1 MAREGKRLRT
11 EHLELRSVA
20 SPLPHPRIGFIVA
33 RHRQSAVARNRLKRR
48 LRELARTRL
57 LPILPPVD
65 LVIRSRPE
73 AYRASFEALGAQFD
87 RALDRLLRTAASS

>member
-48 LRELARTRL
+48 LREIARTRL
-57 LPILPPVD
+57 LPALPPLDV
-65 LVIRSRPE
+65 VIRTRPE
-73 AYRASFEALGAQFD
+73 AYSATYTALGAQLE
-87 RALDRLLRTAASS
+87 RAMARLVRGARS